1 MKHILFYNILNYFL
15 NSSILSLKMNKTRHT
30 LQDEIFM
37 SVIFWCNV
45 VLISLSG
52 EKCQKKWPANNSSE
66 YLSHLAHYL
75 TDEISFSWDRKQAF
89 EGRTFFLCFQLSSA
103 PSFVS
108 VTYTMQMEWINE
120 NSYLNEKVLQLSFF
134 LIEPENFFFLL
145 KKKIGKNVPTN
156 KKNLS
161 SEANLFP
168 NIYMF
173 NFQLDI

>member
-1 MKHILFYNILNYFL
+1 MEHILFYNILNYFL
-15 NSSILSLKMNKTRHT
+15 DSSILSLKMNKTRHT

-37 SVIFWCNV
+37 SVIFWCNI

-75 TDEISFSWDRKQAF
+75 TDETSFSWDCKQAF

-108 VTYTMQMEWINE
+108 VTYTVQMEWINE

-134 LIEPENFFFLL
+134 LI
-145 KKKIGKNVPTN
+145 
-156 KKNLS
+156 
-161 SEANLFP
+161 
-168 NIYMF
+168 
-173 NFQLDI
+173 